1 MEEQQI
7 RVKTPRGREML
18 GVVESLLGSNKMM
31 VRCQDDKM
39 RICRIP
45 GKMRKRIWIKERD
58 VIILEPWT
66 IQSDERGDVVW
77 KYSPTD
83 ASWLRRNGLLKMDL

>member
-1 MEEQQI
+1 MEEEQI
-7 RVKTPRGREML
+7 RVKMPRGKEMI

-31 VRCQDDKM
+31 VRCQDEKM

-45 GKMRKRIWIKERD
+45 GKMRKRIWIRERD
-58 VIILEPWT
+58 FVIIEPWP

-77 KYSPTD
+77 KYSPTE
-83 ASWLRRNGLLKMDL
+83 AGWLRRNSMLKMDI